1 MIERLRYAGQAPTGE
16 PRERLTDTH
25 KKKSEV
31 RQQDFACGARGKGRS
46 RADDEGAARVPPAAL
61 KTVLICIYNIAT
73 LCTQQRQWIH

>member
-1 MIERLRYAGQAPTGE
+1 MTALRGGSTNRGAAGAPH
-16 PRERLTDTH
+16 RRAQ
-25 KKKSEV
+25 KKSEV
-31 RQQDFACGARGKGRS
+31 RRQNFACGARGKGRS